1 MRKQL
6 LVFLK
11 NKPNATIEVFTN
23 GIILYKGK
31 DLIQTSGDDG
41 IEWSEVRLIE
51 YLNRQSYSDD
61 INEFDKE
68 KNKVEKYKVILLK
81 PRSKFKRFKFKFQ
94 QRIRNLVLSDDD
106 DTSIQINKKE
116 SPSKKMKRT
125 AGAAPNM
132 AGFNKLFKKDRN
144 LPMAMINL
152 IKYRDIALYPEGYS
166 GKPISGK
173 KAYYIYGR
181 LAIKYNAR
189 LGNRPTFSCD
199 AKSTLFNN
207 SEEDPDWDTMVIL
220 NYVSVS
226 SFFEYASTKIVVKK
240 GHIHREAG
248 LEKTN
253 IYSSFP
259 YE

>member
-31 DLIQTSGDDG
+31 DLLQISGDDG

-51 YLNRQSYSDD
+51 YHKTQPFNND
-61 INEFDKE
+61 ISEFDKE
-68 KNKVEKYKVILLK
+68 KNKVEKYKVILLE
-81 PRSKFKRFKFKFQ
+81 PRSKFKHFKLRFKLG
-94 QRIRNLVLSDDD
+94 IRNLVLND

-116 SPSKKMKRT
+116 NPSKKMKRT
-125 AGAAPNM
+125 TGTAPNI
-132 AGFNKLFKKDRN
+132 AGFNKLLKKDRN
-144 LPMAMINL
+144 LPMVIINL
-152 IKYRDIALYPEGYS
+152 IKYRDIALYPEGYN

-181 LAIKYNAR
+181 LALKYNGK
-189 LGNRPTFSCD
+189 LGNRPIFSGD
-199 AKSTLFNN
+199 FKSTLFNN
-207 SEEDPDWDTMVIL
+207 SVEDPDWDDIVIL
-220 NYVSVS
+220 NYISVS
-226 SFFEYASTKIVVKK
+226 SFFEYASTKIVIKS
-240 GHIHREAG
+240 HIHREAG

-253 IYSSFP
+253 VYPSFP
-259 YE
+259 YK

>member
-1 MRKQL
+1 MRKRL

-11 NKPNATIEVFTN
+11 NKPNGEKEVFSRGN
-23 GIILYKGK
+23 IIYKGK
-31 DLIQTSGDDG
+31 DLIQTAGDDG
-41 IEWSEVRLIE
+41 VEWSEVRLIE
-51 YLNRQSYSDD
+51 YLKHQSYSDD

-81 PRSKFKRFKFKFQ
+81 PRSKFKRFKFKLQ

-125 AGAAPNM
+125 AGAAPNW
-132 AGFNKLFKKDRN
+132 AGFNKLLKKDRN

-152 IKYRDIALYPEGYS
+152 IKYRDIALYPEGYN

-173 KAYYIYGR
+173 KAYY
-181 LAIKYNAR
+181 
-189 LGNRPTFSCD
+189 
-199 AKSTLFNN
+199 KSTLFNN

-226 SFFEYASTKIVVKK
+226 SFFNYASTKVVIKK

-253 IYSSFP
+253 IYSAFP
-259 YE
+259 YN